1 MYVDQHSES
10 VGGDKITGNIDDA
23 KNTIVGNQNRQEVNE
38 STNSGSQKNVTNISL
53 ENNEH
58 LLALREQF
66 NRVEQNINY
75 RFFSLASSINNRI
88 RDIERDVDAIK
99 RIIDKM
105 DGRIERTNE
114 QIENVE
120 QQLKTQEQNSLL
132 VKFAQPYP
140 NQSPQQPVVQNGNL
154 KRIFWALVGFG
165 FILTIL
171 VSILIV
177 VLARGS

>member
-1 MYVDQHSES
+1 MDQHSES
-10 VGGDKITGNIDDA
+10 GGGDKITGNIDDA
-23 KNTIVGNQNRQEVNE
+23 KNAIVGNQNRQEVNE
-38 STNSGSQKNVTNISL
+38 SANLGNQKNVTNISL

-75 RFFSLASSINNRI
+75 RFFSLETSINSRI
-88 RDIERDVDAIK
+88 RDIERDVDGIK
-99 RIIDKM
+99 RAIDKM

-132 VKFAQPYP
+132 VKFAQPIS
-140 NQSPQQPVVQNGNL
+140 NQAPPVVPNGNL

-165 FILTIL
+165 FVLTIL
-171 VSILIV
+171 ISILIV
-177 VLARGS
+177 VLARGF